1 MGWEKALLFA
11 GGLAASAVVQGI
23 VGTPGAR
30 KAAVNGLAR
39 CMDISDGIQSATQ
52 SIIDEAEDLRAE
64 AKLQRKIDAAVAE
77 KIAVIEDE
85 VREEVRAAIEA
96 AYAEDWDD
104 ADAEPL
110 PDSKN

>member
-1 MGWEKALLFA
+1 MGWEKGLLFA
-11 GGLAASAVVQGI
+11 GGLVASALVQGI
-23 VGTPGAR
+23 AGTPGAR
-30 KAAVNGLAR
+30 KAAVNGIAR

-85 VREEVRAAIEA
+85 AREEVRAAIEA

-104 ADAEPL
+104 AEPL
-110 PDSKN
+110 PDGKN